1 MTNSEWL
8 RTLSDETLARL
19 ISDDWCEILNCGEN
33 RGCDRDCESRALEW
47 LKEEVDYL
55 TVTRDLRRY
64 LYGAPLVLEAAEA
77 TEELTA
83 ALKASF
89 ATNSGPIMKAE
100 PGWIS
105 TKERMPDAHVRVLLC
120 NDEGKMVTGEMA
132 EDDWWYCYCAYDVD
146 RWDVKEQG
154 RVVAWMPLPE
164 PPKEVES
171 DEL

>member
-64 LYGAPLVLEAAEA
+64 LDGAPLVLEAAEA
-77 TEELTA
+77 TEDLTA

-89 ATNSGPIMKAE
+89 ATNSGPIVRAE

-105 TKERMPDAHVRVLLC
+105 TYERMPDAIKPIMICTFGKYVGEGEYCGYDGFHDVWKEYAGSGTYWD
-120 NDEGKMVTGEMA
+120 DEVTH
-132 EDDWWYCYCAYDVD
+132 
-146 RWDVKEQG
+146 
-154 RVVAWMPLPE
+154 WMPLPE
-164 PPKEVES
+164 LPKEVER
-171 DEL
+171 